1 MKTGRQH
8 RIFQAVN
15 FMATKMYA
23 IPQWATE
30 PSDAVVF
37 IVAGL
42 ESVGNT
48 EPLGQASHFAE
59 FRLVQKDSF
68 LVKSPSML
76 CQNVRPNDQT
86 NAFRTLLDWP
96 GMS

>member
-1 MKTGRQH
+1 MTIGQYH
-8 RIFQAVN
+8 RIFQHVN
-15 FMATKMYA
+15 LAMSSIYKVPEVATK
-23 IPQWATE
+23 
-30 PSDAVVF
+30 PSEAVVF
-37 IVAGL
+37 IATGL